1 MIEAAGNMHMHTYYS
16 DGEGWH
22 DDIANGAIEA
32 GLDFVIVTDHNIWVD
47 GVEGYYENENG
58 RVLMLIG
65 EEVHNVRR
73 RPQASHFLAY
83 GADRELASFAADP
96 QRLIDET
103 NAAGGYGFLAHPH
116 ERDLPIVNETNL
128 GWHDWDIEGFA
139 GLEIWNYMSN
149 LKDSMVDIWSGMRI
163 KNKHLAMLRTVPL
176 ADKPENHI
184 TAPPAKTLALWD
196 KWLAEGKK
204 ISAIGGS
211 DAHAAK
217 IKVWPIFERILYPY
231 AFLFRAV
238 NTHLRLPRA
247 FTGDVEHDKMMVLD
261 AIGNGRSWIGYDAPH
276 STAGFRFTGQSRNKG
291 SGNHKGSMG
300 DEIRFDGSA
309 TLQVRTP
316 AKANIRIVRH
326 GEVVASVKN
335 NTNLTHTPREKGAYR
350 VECTIK
356 HAGKER
362 GWIYSNPIYL
372 R

>member
-1 MIEAAGNMHMHTYYS
+1 MHTWYS

-22 DDIANGAIEA
+22 DDIANAAIEA
-32 GLDFVIVTDHNIWVD
+32 GLDFVIVTDHNIWID

-73 RPQASHFLAY
+73 QPQASHFLAY

-116 ERDLPIVNETNL
+116 ERDVPIVNETNL
-128 GWHDWDIEGFA
+128 GWHDWDIDGFA

-149 LKDSMVDIWSGMRI
+149 LKDSMISIWERLPV
-163 KNKHLAMLRTVPL
+163 KNKHLAMLYT
-176 ADKPENHI
+176 ASIANKPERYI
-184 TAPPAKTLALWD
+184 TQPEPRTLALWD
-196 KWLAEGKK
+196 ELLAQGKQ

-211 DAHAAK
+211 DAHAAR
-217 IKVWPIFERILYPY
+217 IRVWSIFERILYPY

-238 NTHLRLPRA
+238 NTHLTLPQP
-247 FTGDVEHDKMMVLD
+247 FTGALATDKKMVLD
-261 AIGNGRSWIGYDAPH
+261 AIGNGRSWIGYDMPH
-276 STAGFRFTGQSRNKG
+276 PTAGFRFIGQGRTKG
-291 SGNHKGSMG
+291 SIG
-300 DEIRFDGSA
+300 DKIKLDAGA
-309 TLQVRTP
+309 TLQVKTP
-316 AKANIRIVRH
+316 AKANIRIIRH
-326 GEVVASVKN
+326 GKVVASIKN
-335 NTNLTHTPREKGAYR
+335 NTNLTHIPVEKGAYR
-350 VECTIK
+350 VECTINY
-356 HAGKER
+356 AGKER

>member
-22 DDIANGAIEA
+22 DDIADAAIEA

-47 GVEGYYENENG
+47 GIEGYYENENG

-73 RPQASHFLAY
+73 KPQASHFLAY

-116 ERDLPIVNETNL
+116 ERDVPIVNETNL
-128 GWHDWDIEGFA
+128 GWHDWDIDGFA

-149 LKDSMVDIWSGMRI
+149 LKDSMISIWERLPI
-163 KNKHLAMLRTVPL
+163 KSRRLAMLYTVPL
-176 ADKPENHI
+176 AGKPERYI
-184 TAPPAKTLALWD
+184 TQPEPKTLALWD
-196 KWLAEGKK
+196 ELLAQGKQ

-211 DAHAAK
+211 DAHASK

-238 NTHLRLPRA
+238 NTHLTLPHA
-247 FTGDVEHDKMMVLD
+247 FTGDLAQDKMMVLD
-261 AIGNGRSWIGYDAPH
+261 AIGNGRSWVGYDMPH
-276 STAGFRFTGQSRNKG
+276 PTAGFRFTGQGRTKG
-291 SGNHKGSMG
+291 NIG
-300 DEIRFDGSA
+300 DQIKLDAGA
-309 TLQVRTP
+309 TLQVKTP
-316 AKANIRIVRH
+316 AKANIRIIRH
-326 GEVVASVKN
+326 GEVVASVDN
-335 NTNLTHTPREKGAYR
+335 NTNLTHIPIEKGAYR
-350 VECTIK
+350 VECTIDY
-356 HAGKER
+356 AGKER